1 MAALIRDLFGLVTAT
16 ATTQSDGLGV
26 VVGGGGRPPLMIMEK
41 LIEIYRFP
49 ITFIHFPSFRSSLNS
64 WGHNAWPSAWL
75 IRPLAD
81 TRRESLT
88 HRGYKAG
95 HGNKQYIHSRPFK

>member
-1 MAALIRDLFGLVTAT
+1 MLKKKIHSRRSECQLLLLLLFQPVAALIRDLFGLVTAT

-26 VVGGGGRPPLMIMEK
+26 VVGDGGRPPLMIMEK

-64 WGHNAWPSAWL
+64 CSRWGQML
-75 IRPLAD
+75 
-81 TRRESLT
+81 
-88 HRGYKAG
+88 G
-95 HGNKQYIHSRPFK
+95 HLHG